1 MQSSPSAFAYVADA
15 PAATALYTTL
25 FGAEPVQSSPTFS
38 MFAFPNGT
46 TFGLWGR
53 NDVQPAIEAKGGAVE
68 FGFHAKDD
76 AEVKKLHGD
85 WQKLGL
91 EIIQP
96 PTIMPFGFT
105 FTAKDPDGHRLRVY
119 APAAN

>member
-15 PAATALYTTL
+15 PAATALYTRL
-25 FGAEPVQSSPTFS
+25 FGAEPVQSTPAFS

-53 NDVQPAIEAKGGAVE
+53 SDVQPATEAPGGAVE
-68 FGFHAKDD
+68 FGFQAMND
-76 AEVKKLHGD
+76 AEVNKLHDD

-91 EIIQP
+91 DIIQP
-96 PTIMPFGFT
+96 PTTMPFGFT
-105 FTAKDPDGHRLRVY
+105 FTARDPDGHRLRVF
-119 APAAN
+119 APAAS